1 MDIRQLKYILALIAL
16 PGLLSGQDY
25 NYFRCIEANTIN
37 SQTVIYWVPPV
48 DETDFVSYTIYYKSA
63 TPGTFT
69 DLANIDDY
77 DVNSFIHSYVNGS
90 SSDFEY
96 YLETTIS
103 SGGVV
108 ISDTL
113 KVMDLS
119 IQDPGTGNILLSWTQ
134 QHQPELP
141 SWEGIYNI
149 WMEFPAGNWQQIGST
164 LDLNYEYEVRICNDS
179 LTFYVGSPDVSGCSS
194 ASVMKGGRFTDI
206 TKPPMP
212 VIDSVSVN
220 PNTNRA
226 IVGWEPNPAPDTEGY
241 LVYRYINNNWIIIDT
256 VFGRF
261 NTNYSDGTS
270 YPCSKSESY
279 ALAAFDSC
287 SNKSLGT
294 FLEPQNTL
302 IIESYDYNP
311 CDLTLGLSWN
321 TYQNM
326 QGNPGGYRIL
336 SSRDGGPF
344 TTAGTTASG
353 TTNFTVQGLLPE
365 SDYRFLIR
373 AFNSTN
379 QVTSSTCF
387 LEIYTRQYNQPSFNY
402 LANASVVDNSHV
414 QVTCFVDTSASI
426 SALQLRRYDEV
437 SGQFAD
443 LGTIEP
449 VETDVS
455 FYDDLSAN
463 PRQRSY
469 TYDVLVVDS
478 CGKRI
483 LRSNSFSTIHLT
495 AKLLGTDRVQLEWTP
510 AEGLAGGVSSYELYR
525 RTEGQTGDV
534 PLIILPGSTTSY
546 EDNIAALLNNSD
558 QFTYLVAARE
568 GDGNPW
574 GFRVKAWSNE
584 AMVEDI
590 PRLFFPNAFRPGGIN
605 RIFKPVGIFI
615 NQQEYRLSIYNRWG
629 KEVFKSAAFS
639 RGWDGT
645 YEGSPAPAGV
655 YVYHVTY
662 RDAEGRSFEQKG
674 TFVLLR

>member
-1 MDIRQLKYILALIAL
+1 MDIRQLKYLITLITL
-16 PGLLSGQDY
+16 PGLLSGQDDSY
-25 NYFRCIEANTIN
+25 LRCIEANTTN
-37 SQTVIYWVPPV
+37 NQTILHWVPPV
-48 DETDFVSYTIYYKSA
+48 DENDFVSYTIYFKPT

-69 DLANIDDY
+69 DLTNIDDY
-77 DVNSFIHSYVNGS
+77 DVNSFIHTYVNGS
-90 SSDFEY
+90 ASDFEY
-96 YLETTIS
+96 YLETATSS
-103 SGGVV
+103 SGV

-119 IQDPGTGNILLSWTQ
+119 IQDPGTGTILLSWTQ
-134 QHQPELP
+134 QHQPEIP

-149 WMEFPAGNWQQIGST
+149 WIEFPPGNWQQIGST
-164 LDLNYEYEVRICNDS
+164 SELHYEYEVSICNDS
-179 LTFYVGSPDVSGCSS
+179 LTFYVGSPDGSGCSS

-220 PNTNRA
+220 PITNRA
-226 IVGWEPNPAPDTEGY
+226 VVGWEPNPAPDTEGY

-256 VFGRF
+256 VWGRF
-261 NTNYSDGTS
+261 NTTYSDGTS

-321 TYQNM
+321 AYQNM
-326 QGNPGGYRIL
+326 QGDLSGYRIL

-344 TTAGTTASG
+344 IIAGTTASG

-373 AFNSTN
+373 AYNSAS

-387 LEIYTRQYNQPSFNY
+387 LEIYTRRYNQPAFNY
-402 LANASVVDNSHV
+402 LVNASVVDNSYL
-414 QVTCFVDTSASI
+414 QLTCFVDTSASI
-426 SALQLRRYDEV
+426 SSLQLRRYDEV
-437 SGQFAD
+437 SSQFVD
-443 LGTIEP
+443 VGTIEP
-449 VETDVS
+449 VESDICI
-455 FYDDLSAN
+455 YDDLTVF
-463 PRQRSY
+463 PQQQSY
-469 TYDVLVVDS
+469 TYDILVVDS

-483 LRSNSFSTIHLT
+483 LQSNSFSTIHLT

-510 AEGLAGGVSSYELYR
+510 VEGLAGGVSGYELYR
-525 RTEGQTGDV
+525 RTDGQTGDV
-534 PLIILPGSTTSY
+534 PLIILPGYTTSY

-568 GDGNPW
+568 GNGNPW
-574 GFRVKAWSNE
+574 GFHEKVWSNE
-584 AMVEDI
+584 AMAEDI
-590 PRLFFPNAFRPGGIN
+590 PKLFFPNAFRPGGIN
-605 RIFKPVGIFI
+605 RVFKPVGIFI
-615 NQQEYRLSIYNRWG
+615 NQQEYHLRIYNRWG
-629 KEVFKSAAFS
+629 KEVFESEAFS

-645 YEGSPAPAGV
+645 YEGNPAPAGV
-655 YVYHVTY
+655 YVYVVTY
-662 RDAEGRSFEQKG
+662 LDAKDRSFEEKG
-674 TFVLLR
+674 TFVLVR